1 MAVTG
6 STFDQNNSKY
16 HVLCKKVHVR
26 LVARAVSVILA
37 LGLITNLI
45 YSVTRS
51 MTVVF
56 YSWVSGAFA
65 VGVYGSLLYGV
76 FKEKKM
82 FTLPY
87 LMFQATFMIILG
99 IVLLIFI
106 FTSAFSSSP
115 LETIA
120 EDFGGYDFTNRTN
133 AQINADVRSFSV
145 IMILLLAIFIVV
157 QLWFFEVIYRF
168 YHFLKD
174 RETSFNFHMDTDF
187 RIGD

>member
-1 MAVTG
+1 
-6 STFDQNNSKY
+6 
-16 HVLCKKVHVR
+16 
-26 LVARAVSVILA
+26 
-37 LGLITNLI
+37 
-45 YSVTRS
+45 
-51 MTVVF
+51 
-56 YSWVSGAFA
+56 
-65 VGVYGSLLYGV
+65 
-76 FKEKKM
+76 
-82 FTLPY
+82 
-87 LMFQATFMIILG
+87 MIILG

-106 FTSAFSSSP
+106 FTSAFSRSP